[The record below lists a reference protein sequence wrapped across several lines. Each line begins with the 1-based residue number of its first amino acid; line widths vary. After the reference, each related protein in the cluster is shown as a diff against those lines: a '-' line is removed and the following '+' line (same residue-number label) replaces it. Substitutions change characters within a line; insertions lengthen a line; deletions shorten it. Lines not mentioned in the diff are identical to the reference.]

1 MSQIAG
7 KSLSMQIQPADLD
20 FLVSNGYLSVMQ
32 KEDYD
37 RAAAEASVL
46 AQMNADQEGE
56 MNYERGQEATLQD
69 EEHKTHSIMFHF
81 ENKEKKEAEL
91 QTLQNEKEL
100 VSKVESEVSLR
111 DAKIKELIQKKSA
124 VDRMVPYD
132 GKYLSLT
139 SLGVAT
145 LSDLNVRNYRVSAT
159 QFTDFIA
166 ETKETSDELRTIAY
180 KSSFYANRLRTQFPE
195 ADLSQLWSVALGLG
209 KLQGDPDELS
219 QRFFLA
225 IGDLQNFKSTLENKM
240 MAAEIMTAFRDGT
253 SQASTDTDLQT
264 LSASLA
270 TLENDVRHDKVP
282 KELSVG
288 VAATILF
295 GRRYDGT
302 YPTDRFAQFTKMTS
316 SPESAAILAV
326 VNTPVD
332 QLTGLFQAFR
342 GMFSTWGYEL
352 SEDTELA
359 SAYLAISG
367 FAVDEV
373 YTKLTIIVES
383 LRNYLEY
390 PLVASAI
397 LASVPTLEANE
408 TLDLMQ
414 KAYTLLG
421 TYATD
426 LFPPELLS
434 LAVRMI
440 HGIKN
445 ELVKELDPTA
455 KLTNTPM
462 QFTYVPSNVFFIYY
476 APLIVAHSS
485 YYATFSGIGGFHPAH
500 VHGVGGFM
508 G

>member
-1 MSQIAG
+1 
-7 KSLSMQIQPADLD
+7 
-20 FLVSNGYLSVMQ
+20 
-32 KEDYD
+32 
-37 RAAAEASVL
+37 
-46 AQMNADQEGE
+46 
-56 MNYERGQEATLQD
+56 
-69 EEHKTHSIMFHF
+69 
-81 ENKEKKEAEL
+81 
-91 QTLQNEKEL
+91 
-100 VSKVESEVSLR
+100 
-111 DAKIKELIQKKSA
+111 
-124 VDRMVPYD
+124 
-132 GKYLSLT
+132 
-139 SLGVAT
+139 
-145 LSDLNVRNYRVSAT
+145 
-159 QFTDFIA
+159 
-166 ETKETSDELRTIAY
+166 
-180 KSSFYANRLRTQFPE
+180 
-195 ADLSQLWSVALGLG
+195 
-209 KLQGDPDELS
+209 
-219 QRFFLA
+219 LA